1 MMTYCTL
8 FPSIIHLCEVD
19 NYSDIEDELIDFVY
33 KEHQSDPK
41 GVVRSN
47 GGGWQSEPKYHTF
60 SNILN
65 DTICKTLSTFFGD
78 GQIWVNKLKYCIDTE
93 WININK
99 KGDFNFNHL
108 HPGADLSGVFWIKV
122 PSGTFQ
128 IDSPHA
134 YTYSN
139 HCRFYQNSFR
149 DSTNNHVSFP
159 IEPRDGTMLI
169 FPSALYHAVE
179 PNKSSEDRISASFNL
194 TLQDYDKKTI

>member
-1 MMTYCTL
+1 MDSI
-8 FPSIIHLCEVD
+8 FPIVIHHFDSL
-19 NYSDIEDELIDFVY
+19 NFKNLQNELIECVY
-33 KEHQSDPK
+33 KEKKKNPK
-41 GVVRSN
+41 GTQKSN
-47 GGGWQSEPKYHTF
+47 LGGWQSN
-60 SNILN
+60 NIGRDKNIIVEELFKS
-65 DTICKTLSTFFGD
+65 I
-78 GQIWVNKLKYCIDTE
+78 IDYFQNNEIIIRDASIKVTNI
-93 WININK
+93 WINING
-99 KGDFNFNHL
+99 KGESNIKHK

-149 DSTNNHVSFP
+149 DSTNNHASFP

-179 PNKSSEDRISASFNL
+179 PSRSEEDRISASFNL
-194 TLQDYDKKTI
+194 HLL